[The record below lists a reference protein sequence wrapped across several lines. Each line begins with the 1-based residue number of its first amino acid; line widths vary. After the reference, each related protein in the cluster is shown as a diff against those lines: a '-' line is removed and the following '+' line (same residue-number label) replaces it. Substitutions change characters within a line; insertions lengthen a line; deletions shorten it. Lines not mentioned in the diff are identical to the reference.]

1 MPAEDEVRWLTLKGV
16 TMGSD
21 AVGALPYDAPWDFPL
36 DELGGTHPRTAGAR
50 AKTIRLGRENNIPM
64 MQLMSILSYNAAK
77 HLGDTGLKFMQERGR
92 IQTGMVAD
100 IVVFDPELFRD
111 NSTYD
116 KGNTPSTGMKAVI
129 VNGQVTVRDDVLL
142 PVFAGQPIRFEPE
155 AKPRF
160 EPISEESWNAT
171 FSTGMPVTFTGGLPS
186 DDDK

>member
-1 MPAEDEVRWLTLKGV
+1 MA
-16 TMGSD
+16 SD
-21 AVGALPYDAPWDFPL
+21 ATAATPYDAPWDYPL
-36 DELGGTHPRTAGAR
+36 EKLGGTHPRTAGAR
-50 AKTIRLGRENNIPM
+50 GATIRLGRENNIPM

-100 IVVFDPELFRD
+100 IVVFDPELFTD
-111 NSTYD
+111 NSTYE
-116 KGNTPSTGMKAVI
+116 KGAIPSTGMKAVI

-160 EPISEESWNAT
+160 EPISVEAWNAE
-171 FSTGMPVTFTGGLPS
+171 FSTGMPMPSDFTGAFPQNVE
-186 DDDK
+186 K